1 MRADF
6 SLAVISDRLQAMT
19 RAMDADPVQ
28 PARLKIYAAPVPAA
42 GQPPDTAVLL
52 ATLAFPRPSL
62 DNVTNKTLTLLNP
75 STTLVSTTGEAGWA
89 RIENGAGQYVV
100 DLDVGV
106 AGSGAA
112 VILNNGTPDSLMLYA
127 GGELSVTL
135 AKLQEP

>member
-6 SLAVISDRLQAMT
+6 SLAVISDRLQALT
-19 RAMDADPVQ
+19 RAMDAHPSQ
-28 PARLKIYAAPVPAA
+28 PARLLIYTAPVPSA
-42 GQPPDTAVLL
+42 GQPPDTAQLL
-52 ATLAFPRPSL
+52 AELVFPKPSL
-62 DNVTNKTLTLLNP
+62 NNVTAKTLNLLNP
-75 STTLVSTTGEAGWA
+75 ATTLVSMTGEPAWA
-89 RIENGAGQYVV
+89 RIENGAGQYVA

-112 VILNNGTPDSLMLYA
+112 VILDNGSNTLMLYA

>member
-6 SLAVISDRLQAMT
+6 SLAVISDRLQSMT

-28 PARLKIYAAPVPAA
+28 PARLKIYSAPVPAA

-52 ATLAFPRPSL
+52 ATLVFPRPSL

-75 STTLVSTTGEAGWA
+75 STTLVSTTGEADWA
-89 RIENGAGQYVV
+89 RVENGAGQYVV
-100 DLDVGV
+100 DLDVGAV
-106 AGSGAA
+106 GDDAA
-112 VILNNGTPDSLMLYA
+112 VILNNGTPGSLMLYA

>member
-6 SLAVISDRLQAMT
+6 SLAVISDRLQSMT
-19 RAMDADPVQ
+19 RAMDADPVHPSRQ
-28 PARLKIYAAPVPAA
+28 KIYSAPVPAA
-42 GQPPDTAVLL
+42 GQRPDTAVLL
-52 ATLAFPRPSL
+52 ATLVFPRPSL

-75 STTLVSTTGEAGWA
+75 STTLVSTTGEADWA

-100 DLDVGV
+100 DLDVGA
-106 AGSGAA
+106 AGDDAA
-112 VILNNGTPDSLMLYA
+112 VILNNGTPGSLMLYA